1 MHICFIED
9 TPLHGGTQIWVAEA
23 IHYALTQ
30 GERVTLLAP
39 ENSWIG
45 KQMLETDAQI
55 KSYDWDGVAQ
65 QSTQQK
71 EIWFDALKN
80 CDVALC
86 TVHPPRDDFHCVS
99 FAAQVIHDGNLQTI
113 LIPKT
118 GTIVPEYKR
127 EYYQPN
133 EIIRS
138 AVIAIAKFT
147 QRYLIDNY
155 DISPEKV
162 ILIYQGVDIRRF
174 HSSPA
179 MQAEAQNC
187 YPLPAQANPILGC
200 VGSFEERKGQT
211 ILLKALSLAKI
222 ALPDIHLMLVGDGAD
237 EEKLRRLVKKMDL
250 ERHISFF
257 PFTTQPETVFE
268 RVDMTIL
275 PSIAKEGLPNVLLE
289 SMSMG
294 TPVIASDLGGIPEV
308 IIDGETGILVS
319 PRDINQLRD
328 AILHLWKVTALRQ
341 EISRNALH
349 FVQSNFDKQRQF
361 AHFFAFFDQVITK
374 L

>member
-9 TPLHGGTQIWVAEA
+9 TLLHGGTQIWVAEA
-23 IHYALTQ
+23 ICYALTK
-30 GERVTLLAP
+30 GEDVTLLAP

-45 KQMLETDAQI
+45 KQVRETDAQI
-55 KSYDWDGVAQ
+55 RSYDWDDVVQGSAQ
-65 QSTQQK
+65 QVK
-71 EIWFDALKN
+71 IWMDALKK

-86 TVHPPRDDFHCVS
+86 TVHPPRNDFHCVS
-99 FAAQVIHDGNLQTI
+99 FAAKVIHDGNLQTI

-118 GTIVPEYKR
+118 GTIVPSYKR

-138 AVIAIAKFT
+138 TVIAIAKFT

-155 DISPEKV
+155 NISAEK
-162 ILIYQGVDIRRF
+162 INLIYQGVDIRRF
-174 HSSPA
+174 HSSPE
-179 MQAEAQNC
+179 MQIKAQKR

-200 VGSFEERKGQT
+200 IGSFEERKGQT

-222 ALPDIHLMLVGDGAD
+222 ALPGIHLMLVGDGAD
-237 EEKLRRLVKKMDL
+237 EEKLRTLVKKMDL
-250 ERHISFF
+250 EQHVSFF
-257 PFTTQPETVFE
+257 PFTTQPEIVFE

-294 TPVIASDLGGIPEV
+294 TPVIASDLGGISEV
-308 IIDGETGILVS
+308 IIHGETGLLIT
-319 PRDINQLRD
+319 PGDIGQLRD
-328 AILHLWKVTALRQ
+328 AILLLWQNQSLRQ
-341 EISRNALH
+341 EMSRNALH
-349 FVQSNFDKQRQF
+349 FIQSAFDKQRQF
-361 AHFFAFFDQVITK
+361 DRFLAFFDQVNTT